1 MLRPILRHSYPGV
14 SSRITMS
21 LNTSAKSATDAPS
34 HSQAVSGMQ
43 ISVPVATYFDTN
55 AAYAPP
61 TYNSPSTA
69 IQDNPYGSFGSCMPV
84 GSNMQPH
91 WNTSNHHLQRSASVF
106 TQHMPGPEFR
116 TPAFAPNVPVSPAA
130 FGSTNAANHNIM
142 VGHQDGCYASNTGAV
157 NLGQPS
163 GRDGQSSFRSLQP
176 AHHSSP
182 RGSLSNAAPRSAY
195 RPPSTPVHHNMGQ
208 TIVQST
214 MPAGTYATHFDD
226 LQSSPASAARTVASK
241 SKSRGAKNMS
251 TIVTRMSCE
260 EAKALIEAK
269 KATFPSAEKQ
279 YVNQFG
285 NRQDALDHLSR
296 LTGALQYHRPHAHLR
311 INTEDIDPTARLA
324 ISQYFLDAIL
334 EAPARAEV
342 PDYLTDD
349 NEKQNFVRKN
359 NEQYQQCLSKL
370 EKLTDSSACIFL
382 LLQKVLDVY
391 DHNKGVPSSDLDS
404 RLHTC
409 KGKHKLEIDITFHEK
424 VALIGDILKRYKW
437 VGKDVLNN
445 SNICLIVVAT
455 EAYLRTKLNNCDSNA
470 VRQVWK
476 DEEMKNKGVK
486 KRVAKTKK
494 PSNAPIPATTPF
506 ASHDESFTSASTTV
520 DA

>member
-1 MLRPILRHSYPGV
+1 MADEVSPQRYSWLGTNGV
-14 SSRITMS
+14 NATPNSSPS
-21 LNTSAKSATDAPS
+21 VFWDAPS
-34 HSQAVSGMQ
+34 HSQDMTAMQ
-43 ISVPVATYFDTN
+43 SNTPIATYFDTS
-55 AAYAPP
+55 AAYVPP
-61 TYNSPSTA
+61 AYNPPSTA
-69 IQDNPYGSFGSCMPV
+69 IQGNSYGSFGSSTLV

-91 WNTSNHHLQRSASVF
+91 WNTGDHHLQQSASMF

-116 TPAFAPNVPVSPAA
+116 TPAFAPNVPNAPAA
-130 FGSTNAANHNIM
+130 FGSTNAANLNIM
-142 VGHQDGCYASNTGAV
+142 IGHQDGDYASNAEAV
-157 NLGQPS
+157 NLGYPN
-163 GRDGQSSFRSLQP
+163 GRDGQSSFRSSQP

-182 RGSLSNAAPRSAY
+182 RDSLLKAAPRSAHW
-195 RPPSTPVHHNMGQ
+195 PPSTPVHHNMSQ

-214 MPAGTYATHFDD
+214 MPAGAYPTHSDG

-269 KATFPSAEKQ
+269 KATFTSAEKQ
-279 YVNQFG
+279 YVNQFS

-296 LTGALQYHRPHAHLR
+296 LTGALQFHRPHAHLR
-311 INTEDIDPTARLA
+311 INTEDIDPRARLA

-334 EAPARAEV
+334 EAPAQAEV

-349 NEKQNFVRKN
+349 NEKQNF
-359 NEQYQQCLSKL
+359 CMH
-370 EKLTDSSACIFL
+370 FL
-382 LLQKVLDVY
+382 LVQMVLDVY
-391 DHNKGVPSSDLDS
+391 DHNKGVPLSDLDS

-409 KGKHKLEIDITFHEK
+409 RGKHKLEIDITFHEK

-476 DEEMKNKGVK
+476 DEEMKKKGVT
-486 KRVAKTKK
+486 KRVAAKTKK
-494 PSNAPIPATTPF
+494 PSDAPIPATTQF
-506 ASHDESFTSASTTV
+506 ASLDESFTSAGTTV